1 MYIPGG
7 LIAGA
12 LIGWVIWWL
21 FSTIEEWLSDR
32 REFKEIDRQ
41 NEEFKKTHHFDDRYQ
56 RWVRTVDGAVLGEHG
71 YRSPSLPPK

>member
-12 LIGWVIWWL
+12 VIGWVIWWL
-21 FSTIEEWLSDR
+21 FSTIGEWLSDR
-32 REFKEIDRQ
+32 REFEEIDRQ
-41 NEEFKKTHHFDDRYQ
+41 DQEFNKTHHYDDLDQ
-56 RWVRTVDGAVLGEHG
+56 RWVRNVDGAVLEEYG